1 MDKEEHDECENV
13 HMDLEVDMVDEGEG
27 EDEGQGQGGTYKGL
41 DTYMDNHSYYPLNTI
56 FSILDDEMY

>member
-1 MDKEEHDECENV
+1 MDKEEDDEYENV

-27 EDEGQGQGGTYKGL
+27 QGDTYKGL
-41 DTYMDNHSYYPLNTI
+41 DTDMDNHSYYPLNTI